1 MKNEYQYPKPDTSAW
16 GKFRDNT
23 AYGIATFA
31 LKHIATPWYGAMIA
45 GSIRLCLQSARDE
58 AHRERTIPTS
68 ELIPDKEPT

>member
-31 LKHIATPWYGAMIA
+31 LKHIATPWYKAMIA
-45 GSIRLCLQSARDE
+45 GSIRLGLQAATEE
-58 AHRERTIPTS
+58 AYAERTIPTS
-68 ELIPDKEPT
+68 ELITDKEQA